1 MSNFYKCTN
10 FKPEELVDKQTFDRF
25 KGDIWFLFHQRALIA
40 LDGIRNY
47 FKKPV
52 IVNNW
57 DEGGQFEQRGLRI
70 LTNKDKAIYSPY
82 SQHSLGNGFD
92 VDIEGMKADDVRKEI
107 INNKDDVHFYLITC
121 LEIGISWVHFDCR
134 NIADRIRLVKP

>member
-25 KGDIWFLFHQRALIA
+25 KGDVWFLFNQRALIA

-47 FKKPV
+47 FHSSV

-57 DEGGQFEQRGLRI
+57 HSGGNLQYRGFR
-70 LTNKDKAIYSPY
+70 TKESQNWSQY
-82 SQHSLGNGFD
+82 SQHSLGNAFD
-92 VDIEGMKADDVRKEI
+92 LDVIGMTADEVREAI
-107 INNKDDVHFYLITC
+107 IKNKDDVYFYLITC
-121 LEIGISWVHFDCR
+121 LEMGINWVHFDCR
-134 NIADRIRLVKP
+134 NISNRILLVTR